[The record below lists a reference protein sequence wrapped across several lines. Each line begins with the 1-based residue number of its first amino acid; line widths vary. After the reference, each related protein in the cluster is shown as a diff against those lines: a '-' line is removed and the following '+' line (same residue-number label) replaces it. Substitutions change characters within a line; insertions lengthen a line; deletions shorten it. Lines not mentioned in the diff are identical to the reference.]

1 MLNIT
6 NYWKNANQ
14 NCYEVPPCRTQN
26 GHLQKKKIYIYILQA
41 INARKSVEE
50 REPSY
55 TVDGD
60 VNWYNPYAKQ
70 YGGSSKKLKIELP
83 NCSLTHLL
91 VISLYP

>member
-1 MLNIT
+1 MQIKT
-6 NYWKNANQ
+6 AMRY
-14 NCYEVPPCRTQN
+14 
-26 GHLQKKKIYIYILQA
+26 HLAELKMAIFKKKNIYIYILQA